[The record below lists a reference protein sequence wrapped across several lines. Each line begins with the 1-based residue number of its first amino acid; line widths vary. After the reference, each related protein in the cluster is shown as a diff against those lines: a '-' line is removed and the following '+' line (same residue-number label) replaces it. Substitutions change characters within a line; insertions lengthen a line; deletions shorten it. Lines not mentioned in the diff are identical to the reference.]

1 MRPNIIFFLID
12 GLRAD
17 QCFGK
22 DKTSS
27 TPNIDSLRKKGT
39 YFTNA
44 FTSVDG
50 TLLSLSTIFHSL
62 YPIETPISRNKL
74 TLQKNNFFDI
84 LIKNDY
90 EINGLVPDLKGFTE
104 YVNYFENKNKTYA
117 YWEYIDKMDQFLVS
131 TSSAITDKIIDFL
144 KSRASKKPWFYYI
157 HVMTLHPLREYFAS
171 HKSELNLLNSG
182 IGDFDNEKFGA
193 GLYERTVSFIDHEL
207 GKILEHVDLD
217 NTILILTADH
227 GECIP
232 YDDQSEVDFEPKL
245 ETSKKIGLK
254 ILPKA
259 THKVGGQF
267 LDKMRKFVGK
277 RKLNKANEKLTNYQ
291 KRSRETFDNV
301 SLFDEMLHVPLLF
314 ANNHINSRIVS
325 DPVHHTDILPT
336 LCELVNI
343 DLNHAIHGRSLIP
356 LSEGKKIE
364 EKPMYL
370 RTRPYIDPKPDE
382 RDSVGIRTSNYKYF
396 RSAYNAKENVHLYDL
411 KNDPYENNNIAE
423 TNKELVTQFEK
434 LLLEIPKNSFSQY
447 ADKENTEELASDE
460 IEYELKRM
468 GYV

>member
-22 DKTSS
+22 DKTSF

-144 KSRASKKPWFYYI
+144 KSRTSKKPWFYYI
-157 HVMTLHPLREYFAS
+157 HAMTLHPLKEYFAS

-182 IGDFDNEKFGA
+182 IGDFDNEKFGV

-217 NTILILTADH
+217 NTILILTSDH
-227 GECIP
+227 GESIP

-245 ETSKKIGLK
+245 EASKKIGLK

-267 LDKMRKFVGK
+267 LDKMRKSVGK
-277 RKLNKANEKLTNYQ
+277 RKLNKANKKLTNYQ

-301 SLFDEMLHVPLLF
+301 SLFDEILHVPLLF
-314 ANNHINSRIVS
+314 ANDHINSRIVS

>member
-22 DKTSS
+22 DKTSF

-50 TLLSLSTIFHSL
+50 TLLSLSAIFHSL
-62 YPIETPISRNKL
+62 YPIKTPDVKL
-74 TLQKNNFFDI
+74 KLNLQKNNLFDI
-84 LIKNDY
+84 LAKNGY
-90 EINGLVPDLKGFTE
+90 EINGLVPDLKSFIDTANRFENKDKTYDYFE
-104 YVNYFENKNKTYA
+104 YVN
-117 YWEYIDKMDQFLVS
+117 KMDRFLLS
-131 TSSAITDKIIDFL
+131 TSSNITGKIIDFL
-144 KSRASKKPWFYYI
+144 KSRTSKKSWFYFT
-157 HVMTLHPLREYFAS
+157 HVLTLHPLKEYFAS
-171 HKSELNLLNSG
+171 YDSERVPLNQG
-182 IGDFDNEKFGA
+182 IKDFDNEKFGA

-217 NTILILTADH
+217 NTILILTSDH
-227 GECIP
+227 GQSIP
-232 YDDQSEVDFEPKL
+232 YENKPEVDFEPRL

-254 ILPKA
+254 FLPKT
-259 THKVGGQF
+259 THKAGGEF
-267 LDKMRKFVGK
+267 LHKIRKLAGK

-314 ANNHINSRIVS
+314 AGNHINSSTVS
-325 DPVHHTDILPT
+325 DLVHHTDILPT

-343 DLNHAIHGRSLIP
+343 NLNQSIHGRSLIP
-356 LSEGKKIE
+356 LIEGNKIE

-370 RTRPYIDPKPDE
+370 RTRPYVDPKPNE
-382 RDSVGIRTSNYKYF
+382 RDSVGIRTSIYKYF
-396 RSAYNAKENVHLYDL
+396 RSTYNAKENVHLYDL
-411 KNDPYENNNIAE
+411 ENDPYENNNIAQ
-423 TNKELVTQFEK
+423 THKQLVVQFEK
-434 LLLEIPKNSFSQY
+434 KILELEKDNLSEYEEKIP
-447 ADKENTEELASDE
+447 DKEMEEISN
-460 IEYELKRM
+460 ELYKL
-468 GYV
+468 GYIN

>member
-1 MRPNIIFFLID
+1 MRPNILFFLID

-22 DKTSS
+22 DKTSF

-50 TLLSLSTIFHSL
+50 TLLSLSSIFHSR
-62 YPIETPISRNKL
+62 YPIKTPMARNKL
-74 TLQKNNFFDI
+74 TLQKNNLFDI
-84 LIKNDY
+84 LIKNGY

-117 YWEYIDKMDQFLVS
+117 YWEYMDKMDQFLVS

-144 KSRASKKPWFYYI
+144 KSRTSKKPWFYYI
-157 HVMTLHPLREYFAS
+157 HAMTLHPLKEYFAS

-193 GLYERTVSFIDHEL
+193 GLYERIVSFIDHEL

-217 NTILILTADH
+217 NTILILTSDH
-227 GECIP
+227 GQSIP
-232 YDDQSEVDFEPKL
+232 YEGNPEVDFEPRL

-254 ILPKA
+254 FLPKT
-259 THKVGGQF
+259 THKAGGQF
-267 LDKMRKFVGK
+267 LYKIRKLVSK

-291 KRSRETFDNV
+291 KRSREAFDKV
-301 SLFDEMLHVPLLF
+301 SLFDEMLHIPLLF
-314 ANNHINSRIVS
+314 AGNHINSRTVS
-325 DPVHHTDILPT
+325 DLVHHTDILPT

-343 DLNHAIHGRSLIP
+343 NLNQAIHGRSLVP
-356 LSEGKKIE
+356 LIEGNKIE
-364 EKPMYL
+364 EKPIYL
-370 RTRPYIDPKPDE
+370 RTRLSLDPKPNE
-382 RDSVGIRTSNYKYF
+382 RDSVGIRTINYKYF
-396 RSAYNAKENVHLYDL
+396 RSAYNANENIHLYDL
-411 KNDPYENNNIAE
+411 KNDPYENSNIMK
-423 TNKELVTQFEK
+423 TNKKLVMQFEK
-434 LLLEIPKNSFSQY
+434 TLLEMQKNDFSEY
-447 ADKENTEELASDE
+447 VDEEDTEELKE
-460 IEYELKRM
+460 IEYELRKM